1 MKARGRASQPTSLRA
16 RGVQW
21 LAQREHSVSELRQ
34 KLMRHA
40 RVLQAAASAALS
52 DPAVGDVNEQDWP
65 AAVDDTLA
73 WLTAQG
79 YLSDTRFVQSRV
91 HVRAQRFGNLRI
103 RQELAGHQ
111 LALSP
116 EAAAAL
122 QDSEIDRARGV
133 HARKFRVAPTSA
145 AEIAKQA
152 RFLTQRGFS
161 SEVVRRVLREAAKQ
175 TDPDADEVCGDTG
188 DLGQEKGS

>member
-1 MKARGRASQPTSLRA
+1 MKGRASSPASLRA

-34 KLMRHA
+34 KLLRHA
-40 RVLQAAASAALS
+40 RVLQAALAPGN
-52 DPAVGDVNEQDWP
+52 PADDDARQQDWP
-65 AAVDDTLA
+65 AAVDDAMA

-79 YLSDTRFVQSRV
+79 YLCDARFVQSRV

-103 RQELAGHQ
+103 RQELASHQ
-111 LALSP
+111 LVLSP

-122 QDSEIDRARGV
+122 QDSEMDRARQV
-133 HARKFRVAPTSA
+133 HARKFRAAPTNA
-145 AEIAKQA
+145 VETAKQA

-161 SEVVRRVLREAAKQ
+161 PEVVRRVLREAEKK
-175 TDPDADEVCGDTG
+175 TGSDANQARD
-188 DLGQEKGS
+188 